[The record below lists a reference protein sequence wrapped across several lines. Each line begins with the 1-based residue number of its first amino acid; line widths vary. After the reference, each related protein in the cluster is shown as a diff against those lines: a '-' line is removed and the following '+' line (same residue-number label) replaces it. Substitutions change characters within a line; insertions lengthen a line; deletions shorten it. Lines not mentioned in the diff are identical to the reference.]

1 MTVKEIFHA
10 TNGNSIIIYLPSCN
24 SKYVCGYFFNRIHKF
39 DRDGH
44 HELSFFGKELCE
56 DDLLLFSNKFGVT

>member
-1 MTVKEIFHA
+1 MLQMEIVSLFTCHHVIP
-10 TNGNSIIIYLPSCN
+10 NIYAVIFG
-24 SKYVCGYFFNRIHKF
+24 KKKF